1 MFRKIK
7 INFKRGKNMTLLNKI
22 ITRYMLIATVILSS
36 GYIVKL
42 YGAEDF
48 PEVVKTNGA
57 KDFLALQWGLSVR
70 EGRRMDYRAQTKESN
85 FMEDRHT
92 AQTIGRF
99 SFFGVYDGHGGI
111 AAADY
116 AKKYLAENFFK
127 AQGTIKKR
135 LFRAFL
141 KTDKDFL
148 EDPQFKEDDSGTTA
162 VVAVIDA
169 IKKELYIA
177 NAGDSRAMLIC
188 NGQVSMVTKDHKPEE
203 EKERI
208 EEAGGYVSGGQ
219 ASNFSGGNLA
229 VSRAIGDRNF
239 KDFGVIPNPEVY
251 ERFFGKDDV
260 LILACDGLFDVMRN
274 EEVAKFV
281 YEQFNKNKID
291 EEDLTEEQVLKEG
304 AEREEEVEEA
314 GDEQI
319 KLIARKLRDEAYAK
333 GSMDNISVLIVKFG
347 SLLRA
352 GSNELS
358 KAAESLKGKLKKK
371 ID

>member
-42 YGAEDF
+42 HGAECF
-48 PEVVKTNGA
+48 PEIVKLDGV

-85 FMEDRHT
+85 FMEDRHI
-92 AQTIGRF
+92 AQTIGGL

-116 AKKYLAENFFK
+116 ARENLYKNFLK
-127 AQGTIKKR
+127 AQGETTGQR
-135 LFRAFL
+135 LKNAFL

-148 EDPQFKEDDSGTTA
+148 ELEKNSGTTA

-169 IKKELYIA
+169 IKKKLYIA
-177 NAGDSRAMLIC
+177 NAGDSRAMLIH
-188 NGQVSMVTKDHKPEE
+188 NGQVSVTKDHKPEE
-203 EKERI
+203 EEKERI
-208 EEAGGYVSGGQ
+208 ERAGGFVAEGKIWVNHYY
-219 ASNFSGGNLA
+219 LA
-229 VSRAIGDRNF
+229 VSRAIGDSDF
-239 KDFGVIPNPEVY
+239 KGSGVISDPDIY
-251 ERFFGKDDV
+251 ESSFDKDDV
-260 LILACDGLFDVMRN
+260 LILACDGLWDVMLN
-274 EEVAKFV
+274 EEVADFV
-281 YEQFNKNKID
+281 YKQFNKNKID
-291 EEDLTEEQVLKEG
+291 EETKEQILKEG
-304 AEREEEVEEA
+304 AEREEEVKYEESNN
-314 GDEQI
+314 EQA
-319 KLIARKLRDEAYAK
+319 KLVARALCNEAYK
-333 GSMDNISVLIVKFG
+333 RGSTDNISVLIVKVV

-352 GSNELS
+352 GADELS

-371 ID
+371 